1 MGRIGTASRVFNS
14 VSELNINIPF
24 ITQASSETSICF
36 AIDNINTDR
45 AISAIKD
52 NFINEINCCYI
63 QNINKI
69 LNTSLITLIGANM
82 IKNPIVMG
90 NIFSELGKNNI
101 NIIAISQGSSEI
113 SITIVVHTSNELNA
127 LNIIHDFISKNEEQ
141 NNSKLSLGSE
151 K

>member
-1 MGRIGTASRVFNS
+1 
-14 VSELNINIPF
+14 
-24 ITQASSETSICF
+24 
-36 AIDNINTDR
+36 
-45 AISAIKD
+45 
-52 NFINEINCCYI
+52 
-63 QNINKI
+63 
-69 LNTSLITLIGANM
+69 
-82 IKNPIVMG
+82 MG

-127 LNIIHDFISKNEEQ
+127 LNIIHDFISKNEER